1 MNEIS
6 LGHRFSLISTETV
19 IMADR
24 ILIIDDEATL
34 SAVLSIRLQATGFE
48 TVVANHGSAG
58 IAAAGLLP
66 VPDAIVLDV
75 RMPDMDGFEVNLH
88 LKSNPRT
95 AQIPVI
101 FLSANVQDSARRTA
115 IAAGAYAYLKKPY
128 DPTEVIQTLR
138 DAIKARQPSR

>member
-1 MNEIS
+1 
-6 LGHRFSLISTETV
+6 
-19 IMADR
+19 MADR

-34 SAVLSIRLQATGFE
+34 STVLSIRLQATGFE

-88 LKSNPRT
+88 LKST
-95 AQIPVI
+95 
-101 FLSANVQDSARRTA
+101 FLN
-115 IAAGAYAYLKKPY
+115 
-128 DPTEVIQTLR
+128 
-138 DAIKARQPSR
+138 